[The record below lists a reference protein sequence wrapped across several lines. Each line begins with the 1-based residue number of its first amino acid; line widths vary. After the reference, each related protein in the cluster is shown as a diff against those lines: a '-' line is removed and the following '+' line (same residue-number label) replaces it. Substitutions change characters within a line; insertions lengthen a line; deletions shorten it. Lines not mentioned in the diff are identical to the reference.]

1 MNKSARLKKS
11 LVTTATAVG
20 TLCAGAW
27 RAEADFIQTNLV
39 SDMPG
44 LASIT
49 EPELVNP
56 WGYIPHCHEP
66 FLDFEPGYQ
75 YSHSLR
81 GDGRQ

>member
-20 TLCAGAW
+20 TLWCGCMARRGRLYSDKSRFGYAGTCQHH
-27 RAEADFIQTNLV
+27 RARTGQPL
-39 SDMPG
+39 
-44 LASIT
+44 
-49 EPELVNP
+49 
-56 WGYIPHCHEP
+56 GYIPHCHEP